1 MDLGFSGR
9 VWFWKGPAPWYFIT
23 VPEAQCA
30 RLAAVSG
37 AVTYGW
43 DMIPVTAGIGRTTWA
58 TSLWPRDGRYSGPL
72 KASVRRA
79 EGIEEGRT
87 ARVRLTVD
95 I

>member
-1 MDLGFSGR
+1 
-9 VWFWKGPAPWYFIT
+9 
-23 VPEAQCA
+23 
-30 RLAAVSG
+30 
-37 AVTYGW
+37 
-43 DMIPVTAGIGRTTWA
+43 MIPVTAGIGRTTWA